1 MNKIAKK
8 IIKLLYLKINNKSV
22 GRKLKCDLDHYIE
35 SIYTVL
41 KYALP
46 WRSINTKLHYTS
58 YHKFFEKLVSKNIF
72 KTAYSIITN
81 KYYKNINK
89 RNDLFLDSSMIKN
102 INGKDLLGKNHF
114 DRNRK
119 GNKITVLVDS
129 KGIPISIH
137 LAKANI
143 HDSQLIEDILDSSTI
158 KIIQS
163 RIISDK
169 GYINPK
175 IKRKLKRRKVN
186 LIYPY
191 RKNQNIKN
199 STFEKNK
206 LKERYIVENFFSWI
220 KKYRRIQQRYD
231 SRSIIYLNFIYFA
244 SIDIICNKIS

>member
-1 MNKIAKK
+1 MNKVAKK

-58 YHKFFEKLVSKNIF
+58 YHKFFEKLVSKNVF
-72 KTAYSIITN
+72 KTTYSIITN

-102 INGKDLLGKNHF
+102 INGKDLLEKNHF

-119 GNKITVLVDS
+119 GNKMTVLVDS

-175 IKRKLKRRKVN
+175 IKRKLH
-186 LIYPY
+186 L
-191 RKNQNIKN
+191 
-199 STFEKNK
+199 
-206 LKERYIVENFFSWI
+206 
-220 KKYRRIQQRYD
+220 
-231 SRSIIYLNFIYFA
+231 
-244 SIDIICNKIS
+244 